1 VFADMEELGV
11 KPSISVVSMVGDVFE
26 ELGMMDKVQGT
37 SKESV

>member
-1 VFADMEELGV
+1 MEELSV
-11 KPSISVVSMVGDVFE
+11 KPSISVVSGDVFK